1 MMLDFVAEKPTWVVL
16 TELKQLLTVDT
27 GQQFTS
33 NQVCEQFTNEADA
46 IARAVEIGWVE
57 EVPDEE
63 LLLDEPPEWQ

>member
-33 NQVCEQFTNEADA
+33 NQVLEIFTDEQ
-46 IARAVEIGWVE
+46 IARNRAIEIGWTE
-57 EVPDEE
+57 EEN
-63 LLLDEPPEWQ
+63 